1 MRGVI
6 CRKMRLYTKNKFAD
20 TKDEEMFEKTSYLCT
35 RNLSKI
41 IKKDCLAVSYICY
54 VLVFKL
60 YLEVFIRL
68 FC

>member
-1 MRGVI
+1 MI
-6 CRKMRLYTKNKFAD
+6 CRILVLYTKNKV
-20 TKDEEMFEKTSYLCT
+20 TVTRDEELFGKRLYLCT
-35 RNLSKI
+35 ENLRKI
-41 IKKDCLAVSYICY
+41 HQLDCLAVSYICY

>member
-1 MRGVI
+1 MKSSSKKGVI
-6 CRKMRLYTKNKFAD
+6 FAP
-20 TKDEEMFEKTSYLCT
+20 EIQERIHQL
-35 RNLSKI
+35 
-41 IKKDCLAVSYICY
+41 DCLAVSYICY